1 MRKREDAGFT
11 LIELL
16 VVIAIIAI
24 LAAMLM
30 PALEKAREAAYAAQ
44 CSSNFHEILLGVH
57 LHANDNNEILPNLNG
72 GPGYDGSYSTMGSA
86 NVNSHSDW
94 SVIQQSDHAQWASQ
108 YLGQPWRY
116 EASTNRVLLP
126 GVEICPGIGSDRQNW
141 YCDAPRNRIINKK
154 VGENWRQSRTLGY
167 GSWLGFP
174 MKEHNDYSRT
184 IDTPLSLM
192 KHPSHDIFVADL
204 TLQEQPPGE
213 YLSFSYRPD
222 LLKTVAHG
230 SPGNPAGMNQ
240 GYADGSVRWYNF
252 SELNTGY
259 LCSYWWGRNV
269 MAYYNRNVD
278 LVGADRDGKSTFN
291 NGGYPEEVWWPGS
304 DSDFTD
310 QWRGVVSHGHGTKE
324 FW

>member
-1 MRKREDAGFT
+1 MLRNRYIEMPVRPKRRNCNRARKIRRCSGVAPAFTLIELPFDGLRTMRKREDAGFT

-116 EASTNRVLLP
+116 EASTKRVLWLSNSAFADPAAKLKSEMFVNPLP
-126 GVEICPGIGSDRQNW
+126 PPARAHWFMGRVLNSSLRLKSSPLAGIETRVQLS
-141 YCDAPRNRIINKK
+141 
-154 VGENWRQSRTLGY
+154 
-167 GSWLGFP
+167 
-174 MKEHNDYSRT
+174 
-184 IDTPLSLM
+184 PL
-192 KHPSHDIFVADL
+192 
-204 TLQEQPPGE
+204 
-213 YLSFSYRPD
+213 LS
-222 LLKTVAHG
+222 
-230 SPGNPAGMNQ
+230 
-240 GYADGSVRWYNF
+240 
-252 SELNTGY
+252 
-259 LCSYWWGRNV
+259 GRNW
-269 MAYYNRNVD
+269 
-278 LVGADRDGKSTFN
+278 T
-291 NGGYPEEVWWPGS
+291 
-304 DSDFTD
+304 
-310 QWRGVVSHGHGTKE
+310 
-324 FW
+324 